1 MQIRESVAVVT
12 GANRGIGAEFVRQLL
27 ERGATTVYA
36 GARDASAIAVDD
48 PRVVPVTLDVT
59 DPDQVAAVAALATDA
74 TLVVNNAG
82 IAAPVPLVTG
92 DLADIR
98 SQLETNAFGPL
109 HMARAFAPTLAAA
122 GGGAILN
129 VLSASS
135 WVAFPGGT
143 TYGVSKAAAWSL
155 TDGLRN
161 ELAEQGTQVVA
172 LHMGLVD
179 TDMSRSLPGDRIP
192 VSQVVTAALDGLE
205 RGDAEVLADEPA
217 KVAKASLALEP
228 TARYAQLLAA
238 FA

>member
-1 MQIRESVAVVT
+1 MQIRESVTVVT

-27 ERGATTVYA
+27 ARGATTVYA
-36 GARDASAIAVDD
+36 GARDAASIAIDD
-48 PRVVPVTLDVT
+48 PRVVPVALDVT
-59 DPDQVAAVAALATDA
+59 DAEQVAALAALATDA

-82 IAAPVPLVTG
+82 IAAHVPLVTG
-92 DLADIR
+92 DLEDIR

-109 HMARAFAPTLAAA
+109 RMARAFAPTLATN

-161 ELAEQGTQVVA
+161 ELADQGTQVVG

-179 TDMSRSLPGDRIP
+179 TDMSKDLPGDRIP
-192 VSQVVTAALDGLE
+192 VSQLVDAALDGLE
-205 RGDAEVLADEPA
+205 RGDVEVLADEPA
-217 KVAKASLALEP
+217 RIAKASLALEP
-228 TARYAQLLAA
+228 ATRYAQLLGA